1 MTIMEAIHAIDSLKP
16 NSYSESDKIRW
27 LSTLDGL
34 IKIEIIDT
42 HEGAEG
48 ITFNGYNDDTPTET
62 QLLVP
67 APHDKIYVQWLQSQ
81 IDYANEETAKYNN
94 SSAAYNHTYSEYQDH
109 YNRTH
114 MPKSSTRK
122 YF

>member
-42 HEGAEG
+42 KCPVHVKYEPENTCPECGREL
-48 ITFNGYNDDTPTET
+48 TDFGYCPYCDFLDE
-62 QLLVP
+62 
-67 APHDKIYVQWLQSQ
+67 DI
-81 IDYANEETAKYNN
+81 E
-94 SSAAYNHTYSEYQDH
+94 
-109 YNRTH
+109 
-114 MPKSSTRK
+114 
-122 YF
+122 